1 MFCPNCG
8 TKNSVEQ
15 NYCRACGLKLD
26 AIVEAVSDQFP
37 SKEYAEL
44 QRRRERFERIGVLC
58 LSIAGLIGFALLL
71 LQAAQ
76 YKLVLLGPEV
86 LFGSA
91 IGALIG
97 FLLLSV
103 FFFNYPKLFM
113 KAKSSPPGE
122 NPPSAVVT
130 AKLIVD
136 RPFDP
141 AYGRSGRIY
150 ETPGDGEDVPQYA
163 RLFHGR

>member
-15 NYCRACGLKLD
+15 NYCRGCGLKLD

-37 SKEYAEL
+37 SKEYVEW
-44 QRRRERFERIGVLC
+44 QRRRARFERIGLLC
-58 LSIAGLIGFALLL
+58 VSIAGLIGFSLLL
-71 LQAAQ
+71 FLAAQ

-86 LFGSA
+86 LYGSA
-91 IGALIG
+91 VSALIT

-103 FFFNYPKLFM
+103 FFFNYPNFFM
-113 KAKSSPPGE
+113 KARKLEPDE

-130 AKLIVD
+130 AKLIED

-141 AYGRSGRIY
+141 ASSVTEGTT
-150 ETPGDGEDVPQYA
+150 EFLKVPSA
-163 RLFHGR
+163 HRKD

>member
-15 NYCRACGLKLD
+15 NYCRGCGLKLD

-37 SKEYAEL
+37 SKEYVEW
-44 QRRRERFERIGVLC
+44 QRRRARFERIGLLC
-58 LSIAGLIGFALLL
+58 VSIAGLIGFSLLL
-71 LQAAQ
+71 FLAAQ

-86 LFGSA
+86 LYGSA
-91 IGALIG
+91 VAALIT

-103 FFFNYPKLFM
+103 FFFNYPKFFM
-113 KAKSSPPGE
+113 KARKLEPDE

-130 AKLIVD
+130 AKLIED

-141 AYGRSGRIY
+141 ASSVTEGTT
-150 ETPGDGEDVPQYA
+150 EFLKVPSA
-163 RLFHGR
+163 HRKD

>member
-8 TKNSVEQ
+8 TNNSVEQ
-15 NYCRACGLKLD
+15 NYCRGCGLKLD

-37 SKEYAEL
+37 SKEYIEL
-44 QRRRERFERIGVLC
+44 QRRRARFERLGSLA
-58 LSIAGLIGFALLL
+58 LSISGLIGFSLLL
-71 LQAAQ
+71 FLAAQ

-113 KAKSSPPGE
+113 KPKSRPPDE

-130 AKLIVD
+130 AKLIED

-141 AYGRSGRIY
+141 ASSVTEGTT
-150 ETPGDGEDVPQYA
+150 EFLKVPSA
-163 RLFHGR
+163 RRKD

>member
-15 NYCRACGLKLD
+15 NYCRGCGLTLQ

-44 QRRRERFERIGVLC
+44 QRRRARFERIGLLC
-58 LSIAGLIGFALLL
+58 LSISGLISFSLLL
-71 LQAAQ
+71 FLAAH
-76 YKLVLLGPEV
+76 YKLILLGPEV

-91 IGALIG
+91 IAALIG

-103 FFFNYPKLFM
+103 FFINYPKLFM
-113 KAKSSPPGE
+113 KPRSRQQEEITA
-122 NPPSAVVT
+122 SAIVT
-130 AKLIVD
+130 AELIED
-136 RPFDP
+136 RPFEP
-141 AYGRSGRIY
+141 ASSVTE
-150 ETPGDGEDVPQYA
+150 ETTEFLKVPHS
-163 RLFHGR
+163 RHRG

>member
-8 TKNSVEQ
+8 IKNSVEQ
-15 NYCRACGLKLD
+15 NYCRGCGLKLD

-37 SKEYAEL
+37 SKEYVEL
-44 QRRRERFERIGVLC
+44 QRRRARFERIGLLC

-71 LQAAQ
+71 FLAAQ
-76 YKLVLLGPEV
+76 FKLVLLGPEV

-97 FLLLSV
+97 FLLLFV
-103 FFFNYPKLFM
+103 FFFSYPKLFM
-113 KAKSSPPGE
+113 KPKSRPPDE

-130 AKLIVD
+130 AKLIED
-136 RPFDP
+136 RPFDSVSSVTE
-141 AYGRSGRIY
+141 GTT
-150 ETPGDGEDVPQYA
+150 EFLKVPSA
-163 RLFHGR
+163 RRRD

>member
-15 NYCRACGLKLD
+15 NYCRGCGLKLD

-37 SKEYAEL
+37 SKEYVEL
-44 QRRRERFERIGVLC
+44 QRRRARFERIGLLC
-58 LSIAGLIGFALLL
+58 LSIAGLIGFALLVFL
-71 LQAAQ
+71 AAQ

-113 KAKSSPPGE
+113 KAKNRPPDE

-130 AKLIVD
+130 AKLIED

-141 AYGRSGRIY
+141 ASSVIEGTT
-150 ETPGDGEDVPQYA
+150 EFLKVPSA
-163 RLFHGR
+163 RRKD